1 MAMSD
6 ASRIIINPIATP
18 LYICWQHHSFI
29 IDWFWDPIIADKT
42 MFFDELSTMYFTSG
56 QSLDTWYFNLEIVKI
71 KFPKNAPNEQQVVR
85 VLRWFLD
92 RKVATYHRGYW
103 LWDHYRSETK
113 QS

>member
-1 MAMSD
+1 MGKPGS
-6 ASRIIINPIATP
+6 IF
-18 LYICWQHHSFI
+18 ICKPVE
-29 IDWFWDPIIADKT
+29 PIISIRLKD
-42 MFFDELSTMYFTSG
+42 
-56 QSLDTWYFNLEIVKI
+56 EIVTKGSFSSR
-71 KFPKNAPNEQQVVR
+71 FPKNSPNEQQVVR